1 MLFSHGRS
9 QPLTKYFAILEPRL
23 TSFALSAIVNM
34 WILRLW
40 KWSYFLSCDR
50 WSLYPAAS
58 IIPRAGRPASV
69 SEVAPATHVSN
80 SDRAGAWPTFAKKW
94 SILAPQHPPRFHFK
108 NLMNPVHCMNGS
120 CNIFR
125 LHKKC
130 WLSNTEIS
138 QKKWGWNAK
147 KKKKSIA
154 ICIRKI
160 LESLT
165 EHFTT
170 QKRNPSK
177 STGLGSLETLKG
189 EFGCSIIAIYVS
201 PEIHS
206 SYKMWLQK
214 KKNHFLLLFVRV
226 MLTSKIFENN
236 FLFLFVSIDQLM

>member
-23 TSFALSAIVNM
+23 TSFALSANVNI

-40 KWSYFLSCDR
+40 KWLYFRSCHR
-50 WSLYPAAS
+50 CSLYPAAS

-80 SDRAGAWPTFAKKW
+80 SDRAGAWPTFAKNW

-138 QKKWGWNAK
+138 QKKWGWHLYK
-147 KKKKSIA
+147 KDSRKPDRAFYYSRKKSLEIDRFGKFRNVEGRIWILDNCD
-154 ICIRKI
+154 ICFAGK
-160 LESLT
+160 
-165 EHFTT
+165 
-170 QKRNPSK
+170 P
-177 STGLGSLETLKG
+177 
-189 EFGCSIIAIYVS
+189 
-201 PEIHS
+201 
-206 SYKMWLQK
+206 
-214 KKNHFLLLFVRV
+214 
-226 MLTSKIFENN
+226 
-236 FLFLFVSIDQLM
+236 